1 MIMGIAGVIFDLDG
15 TLLDT
20 IEDLANSANKV
31 LAHYGFATHD
41 IEQYKQFVGD
51 GMEML
56 IQRAIGNS
64 SVSYLNDMV
73 ASLKEEYAKSWFVT
87 TKPYTGIEQVLEE
100 LSHKK
105 IKISVLSNKAH
116 EFTVTMVQ
124 YFFPTIHFTSIMGLQ
139 DGMPPKPN
147 PCGALYI
154 AQIMAVEPEHVAFI
168 GDSGTDIEVAH
179 RSNMYSIAVSWGYR
193 PIALLQQHYPDAI
206 AHIPDDILTMI
217 EKHA

>member
-1 MIMGIAGVIFDLDG
+1 MGIAGVIFDLDG

-20 IEDLANSANKV
+20 IEDLAHSTNTV
-31 LAHYGFATHD
+31 LARYGFATHD

-51 GMEML
+51 GMDML
-56 IQRAIGNS
+56 IRRAIGNS
-64 SVSYLNDMV
+64 SVSNLNDMV
-73 ASLKEEYAKSWFVT
+73 VSLKDEYAKSWFVT
-87 TKPYTGIEQVLEE
+87 TKPYAGIEQVLEE

-124 YFFPTIHFTSIMGLQ
+124 YFFPTIHFSSIMGLQ

-147 PCGALYI
+147 PCGALYV

-193 PIALLQQHYPDAI
+193 PISLLQQHYPEAI
-206 AHIPDDILTMI
+206 AHTPDDILTII
-217 EKHA
+217 EKHR